1 MTILNCFEE
10 LNIPSSYWCQTGD
23 EDCVLLTTKIWR
35 RELRAKH
42 ALPSWFPL
50 HKELSSDEVQYAVR
64 EHCPPDTSWTLLNL
78 WSIPKPGEHLVCLP
92 EPSSDGT
99 EAAGTYAVLLRQVA
113 RDNFC
118 NSWRRVATKYPDV
131 YPEEAER
138 RPPVAMVTADAALRE
153 LLRRVFGL
161 RPAPVG
167 GNGGLHSPTAE
178 QGDDQRPVGGGGVS
192 RQPVI
197 DVAADGLQPALAV
210 LELRRSFVV
219 VSDRSEFTLRHLA
232 DFSPGQLTENSR
244 KAVFVGYQLLRAL
257 AELRRR
263 GVPAGDLRLS
273 DVWVDST
280 LWLRV
285 RPRLAG
291 ALCSLPAAERAAEQE
306 GRVAEQAERGTE
318 RDWEW
323 CDGEKMESEEN
334 LSFLTQAWSCRRL
347 SNLGYLLA
355 LNRLSGRRFE
365 DPAYHPVVPWV
376 SDLTGRRGGW
386 RDLSR
391 SKYRLNKGD
400 EQLDLQYK
408 AGASADDQV
417 AHHISDM
424 LSEITYYVYMARR
437 TPQSVLCKHVRAQWV
452 PGEYPTSLVRL
463 QAWTPDECIPQFYT
477 DPEIVKSIHPDMAD
491 LELPEWADSPASFI
505 AGHRAALE
513 SDHVSAQLH
522 HWIDLTFGY
531 KLTGMA
537 AVRAKNVCRHL
548 AESSDTLR
556 RQGVLQLFAVPHP
569 PRQMALPLFSRLP
582 PAEDEFNSPGCDPEA
597 SRAAVSDNDRDSADP
612 EEASFVHVPTSSVI
626 RLPAGYQPAA
636 ALHRLE
642 ALGAFVGAV
651 RGRLVTERRE
661 SGGAVEEAL
670 EARRHRDIYAWLC
683 LMAELCS
690 PAAFRSL
697 SDSAPLESR
706 LQAARQALASPAVPA
721 CLSGLLPLVTAA
733 AAAAAAA
740 RPPPTVA
747 ALLTPSLSPLPLPPH
762 VEALYAAL
770 AEFGSCAERQREVE
784 EEVGATGTE
793 AAAAAELWVRRF
805 SARLGPL
812 LSQLSDA
819 EMQLLVPPVTRL
831 LTARATSVLAA
842 WHVFSVVAARLGPAA
857 AREVFLQPLLRM
869 YRRDAMTCKSMKL
882 FHRSFLLHLAVRLGH
897 DAFIAHFIAPLIEAA
912 GGCRPLTTRL

>member
-1 MTILNCFEE
+1 M
-10 LNIPSSYWCQTGD
+10 
-23 EDCVLLTTKIWR
+23 
-35 RELRAKH
+35 
-42 ALPSWFPL
+42 
-50 HKELSSDEVQYAVR
+50 
-64 EHCPPDTSWTLLNL
+64 
-78 WSIPKPGEHLVCLP
+78 
-92 EPSSDGT
+92 
-99 EAAGTYAVLLRQVA
+99 
-113 RDNFC
+113 
-118 NSWRRVATKYPDV
+118 DV

-232 DFSPGQLTENSR
+232 DFSPGQLTDNSR

-291 ALCSLPAAERAAEQE
+291 SLCSLPAAERAAEQE

-318 RDWEW
+318 RDWER
-323 CDGEKMESEEN
+323 CDDEKMEYEEN
-334 LSFLTQAWSCRRL
+334 LSLLTQAWSCRRL

-597 SRAAVSDNDRDSADP
+597 SRAAVPDSDRDSADP
-612 EEASFVHVPTSSVI
+612 EEASFVHVPTSS
-626 RLPAGYQPAA
+626 
-636 ALHRLE
+636 
-642 ALGAFVGAV
+642 
-651 RGRLVTERRE
+651 
-661 SGGAVEEAL
+661 
-670 EARRHRDIYAWLC
+670 ARRHRDIYAWLC

-697 SDSAPLESR
+697 SDSAPLEAR

-740 RPPPTVA
+740 AARPPPTVA
-747 ALLTPSLSPLPLPPH
+747 ALLTPSLSPLPLPAH

-784 EEVGATGTE
+784 EEVGPTGAE

-812 LSQLSDA
+812 LSVLSDA

-912 GGCRPLTTRL
+912 GGDRDLTAPALEANNVARRTPAPLGLTSRALVGLP